1 MTILHKLEDF
11 LFELFPKAKMGGNDQ
26 NILVQE
32 LQSFYTNVGGGIN
45 PKVTIENGWIK
56 VEFDTP
62 NFASQE
68 SE

>member
-32 LQSFYTNVGGGIN
+32 LQSFYANVGG
-45 PKVTIENGWIK
+45 VL
-56 VEFDTP
+56 TP
-62 NFASQE
+62 RLQLKMVGLE
-68 SE
+68 